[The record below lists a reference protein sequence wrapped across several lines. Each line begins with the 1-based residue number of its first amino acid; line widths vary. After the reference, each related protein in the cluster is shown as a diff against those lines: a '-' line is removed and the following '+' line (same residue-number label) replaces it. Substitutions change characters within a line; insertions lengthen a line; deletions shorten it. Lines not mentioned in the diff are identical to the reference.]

1 VNRRDWVKKFRT
13 LDLQVKV
20 TLTLVAVILPTFLI
34 ITLIVDRLTQ
44 PYLEEEVRQI
54 GIASAKTFALEIERE
69 KTFAR
74 PNAQEILE
82 KQITELLS
90 IQPNILRFD
99 VYKKTQDGKGELIA
113 SSHDFTSYTPTIALD
128 DRVVSRPLSEE
139 SVSVWELSVP
149 ITQKS
154 SAGSKS
160 ASSKLLGNVR
170 LQISLQL
177 VGEILAGFQ
186 HFSLAA
192 GFMSV
197 VILFALLS
205 FFLRRTIQNDRL
217 LRRARSQNTKLY
229 EQLHDAQRQ
238 VMNNEKLAVMGQ
250 LTANFA
256 HEIGTPLNAIGGHLQ
271 LLRDELSSPKLPLP
285 SARERIEILNG
296 QVSKIEHIVRELL
309 QTTAKPQSQ
318 TQLVDLN
325 RVAEKTLSLVHPRA
339 DALGVEINTH
349 FDRSLG
355 PVRLV
360 PIDLEQILLNLV
372 NNSLD
377 ALQEKWSRRP
387 GERLLLEL
395 DTRIQELEDS
405 HWAEISIRDSGMGIS
420 SEDLQSVV
428 KPFFTTKAPGQG
440 TGLGLTICQQLVK
453 KYDGVLDL
461 SSKEGSWTEVKIRF
475 PFQPQRKLDSTS
487 LSSTTT

>member
-1 VNRRDWVKKFRT
+1 MKEWVKKFRA

-20 TLTLVAVILPTFLI
+20 TLTLIAVILPTFLV
-34 ITLIVDRLTQ
+34 ITLLVNRLTQ

-54 GIASAKTFALEIERE
+54 GIASAKTLALEIERE
-69 KTFAR
+69 RILSR
-74 PNAQEILE
+74 PNTQEVLE
-82 KQITELLS
+82 KHISELLS
-90 IQPNILRFD
+90 VQPNILRFD
-99 VYKKTQDGKGELIA
+99 VYKKNADGNGDLIA
-113 SSHDFTSYTPTIALD
+113 SSHDFPSDSPTVPLD
-128 DRVVSRPLSEE
+128 DRIISRPLNQESE
-139 SVSVWELSVP
+139 SIWEISVP

-154 SAGSKS
+154 GSSKS
-160 ASSKLLGNVR
+160 GPIKLLGNVR

-186 HFSLAA
+186 RFSLAA
-192 GFMSV
+192 GLMSV
-197 VILFALLS
+197 LTLFALLS

-217 LRRARSQNTKLY
+217 LRRARTQNSKLH
-229 EQLHDAQRQ
+229 EQLHEAQRQ

-271 LLRDELSSPKLPLP
+271 LLREELDSSRPPLG

-309 QTTAKPQSQ
+309 QTTAKPNSQ

-339 DALGVEINTH
+339 DALGIEISAH
-349 FDRSLG
+349 LDRALG

-377 ALQEKWSRRP
+377 ALQDKSDRRP
-387 GERLLLEL
+387 GDRLLLEL
-395 DTRIQELEDS
+395 NTRTKEQDDA
-405 HWAEISIRDSGMGIS
+405 HWAEITVRDTGLGIS
-420 SEDLQSVV
+420 AEDLQSVV

-440 TGLGLTICQQLVK
+440 TGLGLTICHQLVK

-475 PFQPQRKLDSTS
+475 PFQPQDNVDSN
-487 LSSTTT
+487 SSSSMTT

>member
-1 VNRRDWVKKFRT
+1 MKKFRA

-20 TLTLVAVILPTFLI
+20 TLTLIAVILPTFLV
-34 ITLIVDRLTQ
+34 ITLLVDRLTQ

-54 GIASAKTFALEIERE
+54 GIASAKTFALEVERE
-69 KTFAR
+69 KILSR

-82 KQITELLS
+82 KQILELLS

-99 VYKKTQDGKGELIA
+99 VLKKNAEGNGELIA
-113 SSHDFTSYTPTIALD
+113 SSHDFGPDTPTVPLD
-128 DRVVSRPLSEE
+128 DRIVSRPFSEE

-149 ITQKS
+149 ITQKTG
-154 SAGSKS
+154 SAKN
-160 ASSKLLGNVR
+160 ATHKLLGNVR

-186 HFSLAA
+186 RFSLAA

-197 VILFALLS
+197 LILFALLS

-217 LRRARSQNTKLY
+217 LRRARTQNTMLHEKLH
-229 EQLHDAQRQ
+229 EAQRQ

-271 LLRDELSSPKLPLP
+271 LLNEELDSSHTPLG
-285 SARERIEILNG
+285 SARERIDILHG
-296 QVSKIEHIVRELL
+296 QVSKIEHIVREFL

-339 DALGVEINTH
+339 DALGIEINTH
-349 FDRSLG
+349 LDRSLG

-372 NNSLD
+372 NNSID
-377 ALQEKWSRRP
+377 ALQEKSNRRP
-387 GERLLLEL
+387 GDRLLLEL
-395 DTRIQELEDS
+395 NTRTKDQDDA
-405 HWAEISIRDSGMGIS
+405 HWAEVSVRDSGMGIS
-420 SEDLQSVV
+420 GEFLQSVV
-428 KPFFTTKAPGQG
+428 KPFFTTKAPGEG

-475 PFQPQRKLDSTS
+475 PFQPQSSIDSSSS
-487 LSSTTT
+487 L